1 MKVQNYEFELKK
13 FKFLESRSYE
23 TNCFEAILYVNG
35 KKLADCG
42 NDGQGGSTDI
52 HFFPGSIELGR
63 EIEAFLKKQPKITPK
78 GFNFQLDFTLEYIV
92 DDLVQEC
99 LKAQELKK
107 FKNLAKKHLVFKNTK
122 GNYITIKWKKHTLDS
137 LLKIPKGREALKQTI
152 AQEIAKGNILFNENI
167 PRELLP

>member
-13 FKFLESRSYE
+13 IKFLESRSNE

-42 NDGQGGSTDI
+42 NTGQGGPTDV
-52 HFFPGSIELGR
+52 HFFPESIDLGR

-92 DDLVQEC
+92 DDLVEEC
-99 LKAQELKK
+99 LKAQNIKK
-107 FKNLAKKHLVFKNTK
+107 FKNLAQKHLVFKNTK

-137 LLKIPKGREALKQTI
+137 LLKIPNGREALKQTI
-152 AQEIAKGNILFNENI
+152 AKEVAKGNILFNENI
-167 PRELLP
+167 PPELLP